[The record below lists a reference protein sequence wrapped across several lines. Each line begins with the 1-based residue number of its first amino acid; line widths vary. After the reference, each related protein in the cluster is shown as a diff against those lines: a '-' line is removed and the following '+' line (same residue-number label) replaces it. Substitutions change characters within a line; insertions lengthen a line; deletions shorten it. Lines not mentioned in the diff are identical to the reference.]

1 MVNRIL
7 NPEFGRVSTATPL
20 VDFRGWAPLFQS
32 GSPPLERHTPEP
44 QQVRFAMIGLTLMG
58 GCLGA
63 SGVLPA
69 LWSLGLALDVIGAG
83 LCFAAM
89 AVAMLLATVA
99 AGRVRVAGRL
109 PARGIASTG
118 AAVLGVALILVSFA
132 DRESWLVYPVAL
144 AGVGA
149 GLIAAGTGETLSRA
163 LTRRRGSA
171 LLHLGGVFFGFGAA
185 AVCCCAWV
193 LADNIGWRNLCL
205 LYASIALMLA
215 WIIRRGPQ
223 MVFEDAGKLPWSSAK
238 LSPIM
243 VLLFLTLL
251 IQAGSHG
258 LLGGWLALY
267 LTRQFE
273 ITTLGSLGV
282 LMAFWIALTCGRVY
296 SGRLSALGSRT
307 RSAVVVSGFVVLG
320 CLFLLN
326 SVEPS
331 GGVVGAL
338 LLGAG
343 MGALHPLTLEYVSHS
358 PGAPAER
365 MFRFSF
371 AMTLV
376 VGAGS
381 AAAAAPLA
389 NTHGIDAVMWLA
401 LWLAVA
407 TPLALAVIALGRAAQ
422 RRGHPGR
429 LAHFSRGP
437 PGRRQSPICAIIFQV
452 SPTRT

>member
-1 MVNRIL
+1 MDARL
-7 NPEFGRVSTATPL
+7 
-20 VDFRGWAPLFQS
+20 QS
-32 GSPPLERHTPEP
+32 GSIPFERHTPEP

-69 LWSLGLALDVIGAG
+69 LWSLGLAMDVVSAG
-83 LCFAAM
+83 FCFAAM
-89 AVAMLLATVA
+89 AGSMLVAMVG
-99 AGRVRVAGRL
+99 AGKLRIRGRL
-109 PARGIASTG
+109 PARGVASVG
-118 AAVLGVALILVSFA
+118 ALLLAGGLVAISFV
-132 DRESWLVYPVAL
+132 DRDVVLVYPVAL

-149 GLIAAGTGETLSRA
+149 GLVAAGTAEALSKA

-171 LLHLGGVFFGFGAA
+171 LLHLSGVFFGLGAV
-185 AVCCCAWV
+185 AVCFLAWV
-193 LADNIGWRNLCL
+193 LADGLGWRNLCL
-205 LYASIALMLA
+205 LYAALCLGLGVL
-215 WIIRRGPQ
+215 IRRGPR
-223 MVFEDAGKLPWSSAK
+223 MVLEEDETFAPATAAK
-238 LSPIM
+238 VSPIM

-273 ITTLGSLGV
+273 ITTLGSLGA
-282 LMAFWIALTCGRVY
+282 LMGFWIALTCGRVY

-326 SVEPS
+326 SVESS
-331 GGVVGAL
+331 GGIVGAL

-343 MGALHPLTLEYVSHS
+343 MGALHPLTLEYATHA
-358 PGAPAER
+358 PGTPAER

-371 AMTLV
+371 STTLV
-376 VGAGS
+376 VGGAA

-389 NTHGIDAVMWLA
+389 NTHGMDAVMWLA

-407 TPLALAVIALGRAAQ
+407 TPAALAVIALEERLSAA
-422 RRGHPGR
+422 
-429 LAHFSRGP
+429 A
-437 PGRRQSPICAIIFQV
+437 SPAA
-452 SPTRT
+452 

>member
-1 MVNRIL
+1 M
-7 NPEFGRVSTATPL
+7 G
-20 VDFRGWAPLFQS
+20 APYQS
-32 GSPPLERHTPEP
+32 GPLPFERHTPEP
-44 QQVRFAMIGLTLMG
+44 QQVRFAMIGLLLMG

-83 LCFAAM
+83 VCFAAM
-89 AVAMLLATVA
+89 AAAMLLATVVA
-99 AGRVRVAGRL
+99 ARIRIQGRL
-109 PARGIASTG
+109 PARGIASAG
-118 AAVLGVALILVSFA
+118 AGVLGVALILLSLV
-132 DRESWLVYPVAL
+132 DGESWLIYPVAL

-185 AVCCCAWV
+185 AACFSAWI
-193 LADNIGWRNLCL
+193 LAENLGWRNLCL
-205 LYASIALMLA
+205 LYAAAAFALGYL
-215 WIIRRGPQ
+215 IRRGPQ
-223 MVFEDAGKLPWSSAK
+223 IVFEDAGKIQWSSVK
-238 LSPIM
+238 ISPIM
-243 VLLFLTLL
+243 VLLLLTLL

-296 SGRLSALGSRT
+296 SGRLRALGSRT

-326 SVEPS
+326 SVDPS

-338 LLGAG
+338 MLGAG
-343 MGALHPLTLEYVSHS
+343 MGALHPLTLEYASHA

-365 MFRFSF
+365 LFRFSF

-376 VGAGS
+376 VGAAS

-389 NTHGIDAVMWLA
+389 NTHGMDAVMWLA

-407 TPLALAVIALGRAAQ
+407 TPVALAVIALEERLSAAATPA
-422 RRGHPGR
+422 G
-429 LAHFSRGP
+429 
-437 PGRRQSPICAIIFQV
+437 
-452 SPTRT
+452 

>member
-1 MVNRIL
+1 MGS
-7 NPEFGRVSTATPL
+7 P
-20 VDFRGWAPLFQS
+20 FQS
-32 GSPPLERHTPEP
+32 GALPFERHTPEP
-44 QQVRFAMIGLTLMG
+44 QQVRFAMIGLMLMG

-63 SGVLPA
+63 SGVFPA
-69 LWSLGLALDVIGAG
+69 LWSLGLALDVIDAG

-89 AVAMLLATVA
+89 AGAMLLATVGA
-99 AGRVRVAGRL
+99 TRIRIKGRL
-109 PARGIASTG
+109 PARGISSSG
-118 AAVLGVALILVSFA
+118 AAVLGVALILVSLV
-132 DRESWLVYPVAL
+132 DRQNWLVYPIAL

-149 GLIAAGTGETLSRA
+149 GLIAAGTGATLSRA

-171 LLHLGGVFFGFGAA
+171 LLQLGGVFFGLGAA

-205 LYASIALMLA
+205 LYATASLFLG
-215 WIIRRGPQ
+215 WVIRRGPR
-223 MVFEDAGKLPWSSAK
+223 MVFEDTGMTEWKAAK
-238 LSPIM
+238 PSPIM

-296 SGRLSALGSRT
+296 SGRLRAIGSRT

-326 SVEPS
+326 SVESS
-331 GGVVGAL
+331 GGVVGTL

-343 MGALHPLTLEYVSHS
+343 MGALHPLTLEYASHT
-358 PGAPAER
+358 PGTPAER

-407 TPLALAVIALGRAAQ
+407 TPLALAVIALEERMSAAAT
-422 RRGHPGR
+422 P
-429 LAHFSRGP
+429 A
-437 PGRRQSPICAIIFQV
+437 A
-452 SPTRT
+452 